1 MLMVGNVKVLEHVL
15 VVKLKKT
22 DFVLVIVSARNLV
35 LLISMMKMETL
46 SGMKVVINLQ
56 MDMTMLFTKKH
67 QLKHKLLRDLL
78 MMTIKMNLRLM
89 IN

>member
-1 MLMVGNVKVLEHVL
+1 MVGNVKVPEHVPED
-15 VVKLKKT
+15 KLLKT
-22 DFVLVIVSARNLV
+22 DFVLVIVSVQNLV
-35 LLISMMKMETL
+35 HLISMMKTEML
-46 SGMKVVINLQ
+46 SGMRVVTNLL

-78 MMTIKMNLRLM
+78 MMTIKMNSRLM